1 MSKIPMALFALL
13 IVIGTAFAVKTD
25 PGHSASEIGGTAI
38 ADRTFQSSNYSFPGS
53 LGIGTEPAMERAV
66 RVHANFV
73 EYVPLTL
80 LLLLL
85 AELAAAPAGLLHACG
100 ATLVV
105 CRVLHAYG
113 LSQTS
118 GRSFG
123 RFWGTAGTW
132 AVILALSVTLLLRL
146 I

>member
-1 MSKIPMALFALL
+1 MMTAPITSLYAALAALL
-13 IVIGTAFAVKTD
+13 LLALAGLVVRARWRY
-25 PGHSASEIGGTAI
+25 
-38 ADRTFQSSNYSFPGS
+38 RTG

-132 AVILALSVTLLLRL
+132 AVILALSVTLLWRL
-146 I
+146 T